1 MSIDRRGFLKG
12 LAAGAATLGT
22 GSVMSPALARP
33 AKELVPG
40 AVGILY
46 DATQCIGCKACEVA
60 CKAAND
66 LPPVDNPA
74 LDRAYGVEGI
84 WDAADD
90 LNSRTMNKIKAYPG
104 LAAIDASRA
113 DRVLTESAPDQ
124 TTPPDMSFI
133 KRACMH
139 CVDPDCVSAC
149 PVSALTKNP
158 ETGAVQYNPD
168 ACIGCRY
175 CQLACPFNIPKFE
188 FDKTFPKIVKCQL
201 CSEQLAAGGIPACCD
216 ACPTGA
222 SLFGRVEDLRAEGH
236 RRLAAAP
243 GSSLSYPI
251 HALDSGDSRV
261 ATRPEYVQHL
271 YGETETG
278 GTQNLLLADVPFEN
292 LGLPR
297 LGDESR
303 ARLSE
308 SIQHTLYGGM
318 FAPTLLLG
326 GLVFAVYRNSRD
338 EWAPDE
344 NQADEHAVGDLNA
357 APGTEHAPQVGSKQQ
372 EGPRS

>member
-1 MSIDRRGFLKG
+1 MGP
-12 LAAGAATLGT
+12 AA
-22 GSVMSPALARP
+22 ARP
-33 AKELVPG
+33 PRELAPD

-60 CKAAND
+60 CKEAND

-74 LDRAYGVEGI
+74 LDRAYGVDGI

-104 LAAIDASRA
+104 RDAIAASRA
-113 DRVLTESAPDQ
+113 DVVLAEPTPDQ
-124 TTPPDMSFI
+124 REHCGMSFV
-133 KRACMH
+133 KRSCMH
-139 CVDPDCVSAC
+139 CVDPDCISAC
-149 PVSALTKNP
+149 PVSALTKDP
-158 ETGAVQYNPD
+158 QTGIVQYNPD

-175 CQLACPFNIPKFE
+175 CQLACPFNVPKFE
-188 FDKTFPKIVKCQL
+188 YDKTFPKIVKCQM
-201 CSEQLAAGGIPACCD
+201 CAERVEAGGIPACCD

-243 GSSLSYPI
+243 GSSLTYPI
-251 HALDSGDSRV
+251 HALDSGDSKV
-261 ATRPEYVQHL
+261 ATVPEYVQHM

-278 GTQNLLLADVPFEN
+278 GTQNLLLADVPFDK
-292 LGLPR
+292 LGLPQ

-308 SIQHTLYGGM
+308 TIQHTLYGGM
-318 FAPTLLLG
+318 IAPTLLLG
-326 GLVFAVYRNSRD
+326 GLIYAVYRNSREERIDDD
-338 EWAPDE
+338 EDAAAAEVTSP
-344 NQADEHAVGDLNA
+344 QADASDAESR
-357 APGTEHAPQVGSKQQ
+357 QS
-372 EGPRS
+372 